1 MNDLI
6 SRAKALDALYAA
18 RVRVMGMR
26 VGKTVLSEYAKQCRD
41 AMVEAIMSVLSEDA
55 EYIKHGFWIPCGKTE
70 KGSAILR
77 CSSCGTVRKGVSKT
91 AYCRDCGCK
100 MDLPLITDE
109 ELNEFVALAL
119 TEPKLIIDNNETFE
133 QESYWPKE
141 NPFLH
146 K

>member
-1 MNDLI
+1 MGDLI

-41 AMVEAIMSVLSEDA
+41 AMIEAITAVPDEDA

-70 KGSAILR
+70 KGSTILR
-77 CSSCGTVRKGVSKT
+77 CSACKTERKGVSKS
-91 AYCRDCGCK
+91 AYCRDCGAK
-100 MDLPLITDE
+100 MDLPMVTDE

-119 TEPKLIIDNNETFE
+119 TEPKFIIDNNETFE